1 MRQVYCPGL
10 KPSTNIATLPV
21 TSNFE
26 AKLKLSMTK
35 DHNAYKG
42 RSVLIT
48 GGLGFIGSNLARRL
62 VDIGDVDVTIIDALF
77 PEQGGQLFNI
87 QGLEDRIH
95 LHRANMN
102 DDYVINHLVSG
113 VDYIF
118 NLAGNVSHLESVLY
132 PQRDLELNCAAHLS
146 LLEACRNYNP
156 HVKIIYSSTRQVY
169 GKPLYLPVDEEH
181 RVAPLDVNGINKFA
195 AEHYH
200 LLYHRIYG
208 TRSVVLRLTN
218 TYGPRQLLW
227 HNRQGFISWFIR
239 KAMDGEVIELFGEG
253 KQRRDLNHVDDVVDA
268 LLLAGASEEA
278 EGEIFNLGGEEPISL
293 AELAEELISL
303 TGRGSVVS
311 VPFPP
316 ERQLIEIGNFC
327 SSYRK
332 IEMALGWRPR
342 TPLRAGLR
350 QTIEYYRKNRTQYW
364 EPYGDTVSRSEAPA

>member
-1 MRQVYCPGL
+1 
-10 KPSTNIATLPV
+10 
-21 TSNFE
+21 
-26 AKLKLSMTK
+26 MTK
-35 DHNAYKG
+35 NHNAYRG

-62 VDIGDVDVTIIDALF
+62 IEIGDVDVTIIDALF

-87 QGLEDRIH
+87 EGLEHRIH

-118 NLAGNVSHLESVLY
+118 NLAGNGSHLESVLH

-156 HVKIIYSSTRQVY
+156 QVKIVFTSTRQVY
-169 GKPLYLPVDEEH
+169 GKPLYLPVDEDH

-208 TRSVVLRLTN
+208 TRSVCLRLTN

-227 HNRQGFISWFIR
+227 HSRQGFISWFIR
-239 KAMDGEVIELFGEG
+239 TAMDGGVIELFGEG

-293 AELAEELISL
+293 AELAQELISL
-303 TGRGSVVS
+303 TGRGSVIS

-316 ERQLIEIGNFC
+316 ERQLIEIGNC
-327 SSYRK
+327 HSSYRK
-332 IEMALGWRPR
+332 IETLLGWHPR
-342 TPLRAGLR
+342 TSLRPGLKS
-350 QTIEYYRKNRTQYW
+350 TIEFYRKNRGQYW
-364 EPYGDTVSRSEAPA
+364 EPHADHVSESKAPA